1 MQTSINTY
9 SVNQYLRICRTCSI
23 EQNVTLC
30 LSDGTRCC
38 PCNFYMLSFALLQRS
53 RRPAKKSSFSKCKHY
68 EVTLTTMPLEEKA
81 DFNVVTKLLK
91 FLNSKQFQ
99 PTDGWTACL
108 EHATTNAHV
117 HMSVH
122 TTRYM
127 PIADIL
133 KLNKARVSVTRLKTP
148 MELTKWDSYVK
159 KMEDDKVYFENK
171 VQIQAWLEQYGTKTI
186 DTLDFD

>member
-1 MQTSINTY
+1 MQKSINTNL
-9 SVNQYLRICRTCSI
+9 VNQYLRVCRSCTI
-23 EQNVTLC
+23 DEADTLC
-30 LSDGTRCC
+30 LPDGTRACR
-38 PCNFYMLSFALLQRS
+38 CNFLNLSSSMFHRR
-53 RRPAKKSSFSKCKHY
+53 RRPAKKSDFSKCKHY

-117 HMSVH
+117 HMSIH
-122 TTRYM
+122 TTKYM

-148 MELTKWDSYVK
+148 MELIKWDSYIK

-171 VQIQAWLEQYGTKTI
+171 VQIQAWLENYGCKTI
-186 DTLDFD
+186 DTLQFD